1 MVVLSWL
8 VSAVARSAGD
18 TTRLGLAA
26 RTGEHHRGREPASG
40 TPGLCRTPGERPGP
54 LPFGELCFHGR
65 VRGRQAGRRAGM
77 PGTARRTGGRAGSSY
92 QRANAAVVIQMA
104 A

>member
-18 TTRLGLAA
+18 TTRLGSAA
-26 RTGEHHRGREPASG
+26 RTGNTTGAGSRPAAHPGYAAHRVSGRDHCRLASFASMAG
-40 TPGLCRTPGERPGP
+40 FVAARP
-54 LPFGELCFHGR
+54 
-65 VRGRQAGRRAGM
+65 GRRAGM